1 MDQAEV
7 RARTLRRQER
17 AQAKRDLEQDLDT
30 VQTLINNARHPKA
43 AQAYEALYANLYDAY
58 IHVVSSEV

>member
-1 MDQAEV
+1 MEQAEV

-17 AQAKRDLEQDLDT
+17 AQAKKDLEHDLDI
-30 VQTLINNARHPKA
+30 VQKLINNAIHPRA
-43 AQAYEALYANLYDAY
+43 VMAYEALYANIYDAY